1 MISSPRTPAWSLW
14 GILTAHAALRV
25 TCLLVNSIGKYS
37 LDCSFSSRPSIAR
50 ACWTGVIRSPLQSPS
65 STHPLLGASR
75 TLGSPCWRPHFRSR
89 AWRQGCPR
97 GWVLASVYQHRVCH
111 HPAGGYL
118 LFLVS
123 GQSAFCFLSLI
134 CRVETTLAGSGLLM
148 LDLEDQDV
156 PLGVVVLGKL

>member
-1 MISSPRTPAWSLW
+1 MLEATLQEPGLETRLPLWLGLSLSLPAS
-14 GILTAHAALRV
+14 
-25 TCLLVNSIGKYS
+25 
-37 LDCSFSSRPSIAR
+37 
-50 ACWTGVIRSPLQSPS
+50 
-65 STHPLLGASR
+65 
-75 TLGSPCWRPHFRSR
+75 
-89 AWRQGCPR
+89 
-97 GWVLASVYQHRVCH
+97 VCH

-123 GQSAFCFLSLI
+123 GQSAFCFPPLT